1 MADSVFLMDGRAY
14 NVEVESDSLE
24 RSFAVTDTDQSGRTM
39 DYTMERDVI
48 GTFYN
53 YAMKV
58 YPKDGDTASYDAFYD
73 AVSDPNR
80 DSHEMTFPYGQ
91 ETLTFRAYVTQGNG
105 QAPYP
110 EREEPVGHGWP
121 VIEFHGNGTAE
132 EAIGNEMGYQ
142 GGEQWAAAICVS
154 RGSCKYGAAAPTLCS
169 VPSEVCKNGQ
179 QLS

>member
-39 DYTMERDVI
+39 DYTMERDV
-48 GTFYN
+48 
-53 YAMKV
+53 MKV

-91 ETLTFRAYVTQGNG
+91 ETLTFRAYVTQGKDKLRIRNG
-105 QAPYP
+105 KNLWGMDGLSLNFTAM
-110 EREEPVGHGWP
+110 EP
-121 VIEFHGNGTAE
+121 
-132 EAIGNEMGYQ
+132 Q
-142 GGEQWAAAICVS
+142 
-154 RGSCKYGAAAPTLCS
+154 RRR
-169 VPSEVCKNGQ
+169 
-179 QLS
+179 

>member
-1 MADSVFLMDGRAY
+1 MVDSVFLMDGRAY

-91 ETLTFRAYVTQGNG
+91 ETLTFRAYVTQGKDKLRIRNG
-105 QAPYP
+105 KNLWGMDGLSLNFTAM
-110 EREEPVGHGWP
+110 EP
-121 VIEFHGNGTAE
+121 
-132 EAIGNEMGYQ
+132 Q
-142 GGEQWAAAICVS
+142 
-154 RGSCKYGAAAPTLCS
+154 RRR
-169 VPSEVCKNGQ
+169 
-179 QLS
+179 